1 MIRLYGLIPN
11 IDIAISYT
19 GLRPGEK
26 LYEELLNDGENVQ
39 PTYHEKIMIAKVR
52 TVELDL
58 IEEIFND
65 FQQMI
70 NSSDQN
76 MQMVAKM
83 KELVPEFLSQNSIYE
98 KLDGDSKVFS
108 IAK

>member
-11 IDIAISYT
+11 IDISISYT

-52 TVELDL
+52 NVELDL
-58 IEEIFND
+58 VESAFNE
-65 FQQMI
+65 FHKMI

-83 KELVPEFLSQNSIYE
+83 KELIPEFLSQNSVYE
-98 KLDGDSKVFS
+98 KLDSDSKVIS
-108 IAK
+108 ITK

>member
-1 MIRLYGLIPN
+1 
-11 IDIAISYT
+11 
-19 GLRPGEK
+19 
-26 LYEELLNDGENVQ
+26 
-39 PTYHEKIMIAKVR
+39 MIAKVR

-83 KELVPEFLSQNSIYE
+83 KELIPEFLSQNSVYE
-98 KLDGDSKVFS
+98 KLDGDTKVIS
-108 IAK
+108 IAN